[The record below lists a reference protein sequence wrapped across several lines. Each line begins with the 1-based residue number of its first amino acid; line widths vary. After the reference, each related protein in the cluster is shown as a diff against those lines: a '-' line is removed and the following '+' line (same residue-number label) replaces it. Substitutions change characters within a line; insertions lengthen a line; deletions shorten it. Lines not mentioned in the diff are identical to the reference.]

1 MTDLFS
7 FFSRIF
13 TKTKYLICWL
23 SIFCFTLEALRNE
36 RLKKKRKHYK
46 DILEKHF
53 VDVDFCLRK
62 KISKNFKFGK
72 YIHTY
77 VDPNGGAKV
86 LHSYA
91 DELTHVKPEYL
102 QEFAKEFLTSVFEEK
117 MEGQSNYCMGIVHNA
132 ALCLPELV
140 KYFNESYPNM
150 IVQVESLGK
159 KSDVSTLKMSDYFD
173 TIESSYVNGT
183 FRAGGMLNISMV
195 GKVSEE
201 TGGYFP
207 ELLNKMEEDPFLS
220 MTLPWGSMSILDGF
234 DRGKSNDGPIMWVR
248 PGEQMVPSVEMPKSP
263 NGKRRK

>member
-1 MTDLFS
+1 M
-7 FFSRIF
+7 
-13 TKTKYLICWL
+13 
-23 SIFCFTLEALRNE
+23 
-36 RLKKKRKHYK
+36 KKKRKHYK
-46 DILEKHF
+46 EILEKHF
-53 VDVDFCLRK
+53 ADADFCLRK
-62 KISKNFKFGK
+62 KVSKNMKFGK

-86 LHSYA
+86 LHAYA

-102 QEFAKEFLTSVFEEK
+102 QEFAKEFLASVFGEQT
-117 MEGQSNYCMGIVHNA
+117 EGHSKYCMGIVHNA

-140 KYFNESYPNM
+140 NYFNESYPNM
-150 IVQVESLGK
+150 IVQAESLGK
-159 KSDVSTLKMSDYFD
+159 KSDVSTLKMSEYFE

-207 ELLNKMEEDPFLS
+207 ELLNKMEDDPFLN
-220 MTLPWGSMSILDGF
+220 MTLPWGSMSILDGY

-248 PGEQMVPSVEMPKSP
+248 PGEQMVPSVEMPRSP